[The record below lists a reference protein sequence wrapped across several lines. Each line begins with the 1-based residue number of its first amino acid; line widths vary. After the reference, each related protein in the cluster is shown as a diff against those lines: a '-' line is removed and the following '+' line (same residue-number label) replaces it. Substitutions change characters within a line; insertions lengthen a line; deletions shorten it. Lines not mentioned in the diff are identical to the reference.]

1 LIRGRTAALGIALC
15 AIALC
20 TVRSAIAQTGPGDA
34 GIYTTT
40 LRNGLKVV
48 VVEDHQ
54 TPVIQTGVWY
64 GFGSL
69 QETPGKTGLAHA
81 LEHMMFRG
89 TPEISAGGLDDIV
102 ARLGAQM
109 NGSTNYDYTQFYFE
123 MPSDKIDVALAI
135 DANRMLHLSLRPSD
149 WAIERLAVLN
159 EIDGDASSPFFNLLA
174 RVRAAAFP
182 DQPAG
187 RTPLGSR
194 EDVARATVA
203 DIARYYREWYAPNNA
218 TLVIA
223 GDVSHAAAFAK
234 AQRFF
239 GAIPSKKLP
248 PWSEKDPVAASP
260 TTVEAEFPFPFEVVD
275 FAYSIPGDT
284 EHGEPAISTLSTLL
298 ENQRSPFYR
307 ALVESNIAL
316 GIEANADTQLK
327 GGLLHVFVIL
337 NPGHNAREAQ
347 AVFQATIDSILQ
359 NGYDPD
365 IVLAAKR
372 MTVAE
377 RLFDAD
383 SIDGLGDLAG
393 YTYGIVHERVSDEDQ
408 RLDALTGADLVA
420 ATRTYMHRPT
430 VIGHLSPNASPPRG
444 NSQKSSAEVSDDFS
458 KRIPNGPIVEPSW
471 IAKSVATPTT
481 ARSKLAPVEFTL
493 SNGLHVIV
501 QRKTDR
507 PTVVIK
513 GSIASSP
520 AFAPAGKEGI
530 IRLASSAADYG
541 STNYPFA
548 QRLKATDEMG
558 VFMTTGQDFSAQ
570 AEVRDFNR
578 VVAILAD
585 GEAHPSFE
593 DPWLS
598 IERSQ
603 LANSLQS
610 EGRISG
616 VMIDR
621 AYDRLLL
628 ADTDPSLRQ
637 PTAESVGGITRTDLL
652 NYTATYWR
660 PDLTTIAVVGDIPPE
675 AVRTALEASFGTWN
689 ASGPK
694 PDPHLMAMP
703 PAASGHDYI
712 GTAANQVYIRL
723 GQPALSRSSADYNTF
738 AVLNQIL
745 GAGGAFESR
754 LWQELRQKRGLVYS
768 VNSTLEADGD
778 RGDLRVEL
786 NASPQRVVAAVT
798 LVRQELKRLQEE
810 PVTQTELQEAK
821 VRLVSNALLEESS
834 SSGQAKQ
841 ILDIADN
848 RLPLDYY
855 STLNERYER
864 ITAADVQRVAREYL
878 HPDRLVEVYSG
889 PSGPWAVR
897 TL

>member
-1 LIRGRTAALGIALC
+1 MAWAISRATRTAS
-15 AIALC
+15 C
-20 TVRSAIAQTGPGDA
+20 TS
-34 GIYTTT
+34 
-40 LRNGLKVV
+40 
-48 VVEDHQ
+48 
-54 TPVIQTGVWY
+54 
-64 GFGSL
+64 
-69 QETPGKTGLAHA
+69 
-81 LEHMMFRG
+81 
-89 TPEISAGGLDDIV
+89 
-102 ARLGAQM
+102 
-109 NGSTNYDYTQFYFE
+109 
-123 MPSDKIDVALAI
+123 
-135 DANRMLHLSLRPSD
+135 
-149 WAIERLAVLN
+149 
-159 EIDGDASSPFFNLLA
+159 
-174 RVRAAAFP
+174 
-182 DQPAG
+182 
-187 RTPLGSR
+187 
-194 EDVARATVA
+194 
-203 DIARYYREWYAPNNA
+203 
-218 TLVIA
+218 
-223 GDVSHAAAFAK
+223 
-234 AQRFF
+234 
-239 GAIPSKKLP
+239 
-248 PWSEKDPVAASP
+248 ASP
-260 TTVEAEFPFPFEVVD
+260 TKT
-275 FAYSIPGDT
+275 
-284 EHGEPAISTLSTLL
+284 
-298 ENQRSPFYR
+298 
-307 ALVESNIAL
+307 
-316 GIEANADTQLK
+316 
-327 GGLLHVFVIL
+327 
-337 NPGHNAREAQ
+337 
-347 AVFQATIDSILQ
+347 
-359 NGYDPD
+359 
-365 IVLAAKR
+365 
-372 MTVAE
+372 
-377 RLFDAD
+377 
-383 SIDGLGDLAG
+383 
-393 YTYGIVHERVSDEDQ
+393 Q

-444 NSQKSSAEVSDDFS
+444 NSQKSSAEASDDFS

-548 QRLKATDEMG
+548 QRRKATDEMG
-558 VFMTTGQDFSAQ
+558 VFVTTGQDFSAQ

-723 GQPALSRSSADYNTF
+723 GQPALSRSSADYDTF

-878 HPDRLVEVYSG
+878 HPDRLVEVYCGALG
-889 PSGPWAVR
+889 PVGGAHAMIETIDPATGEVLERIEPMSPERIEAKLAAAARAFEGWRATSFDRRADLLQGVAARFRDERERLAATAVR
-897 TL
+897 EMGKPLVQARAEVDKCAWALDYFAEHGEALLAAQPAESTGTRSYVAFRPLGALLAIMPWNFPFWQVIRAAAPAMMAGNVLLLKHASNTTRCALGDRARL